1 MEVYEHCEHL
11 SPSLRLSQV
20 RCWCLQVNQLSRWSQ
35 TTWTGRSQ
43 CSTLLLRPACTR
55 CTSSTTAH
63 TSQVSTQHTHTHWL
77 VNRIRWKGD
86 TWCPERELQPLR
98 RRPALRMFGHWSQ
111 SENEIWSLMFL
122 LYWYCVFVLQSLLFS
137 SMWTT
142 PVVPVSQPTVLV
154 WATASPTRWR
164 RSPSSQMTPLK
175 VRQLQEEEQS
185 WSSDSSRSWGDSE
198 QEFYFSKSV
207 KTSWFKCTLSICLS
221 VQGVWT
227 WPSRVHPKQRSV
239 AWTTRTGRAASPT
252 CRRCP
257 EITTFW
263 SNTTAITSPAARS
276 PPRSP
281 VRHSK
286 KHYWWLINPKIKSLI
301 KNLYSHSVF
310 QTYFHSMWI
319 TAIYISLSNN
329 KV

>member
-1 MEVYEHCEHL
+1 M
-11 SPSLRLSQV
+11 SLTLSQV

-221 VQGVWT
+221 VPGGLDLAIEG
-227 WPSRVHPKQRSV
+227 PSKAEISCVDNKDGTCSVTYLPTLPGDYNILVKYNSDHIAGSPFTAKITGETLKETLLMINKPKNQIINKESLF
-239 AWTTRTGRAASPT
+239 SF
-252 CRRCP
+252 CL
-257 EITTFW
+257 
-263 SNTTAITSPAARS
+263 SNLFSFN
-276 PPRSP
+276 
-281 VRHSK
+281 VDHC
-286 KHYWWLINPKIKSLI
+286 
-301 KNLYSHSVF
+301 NLYQSVK
-310 QTYFHSMWI
+310 Q
-319 TAIYISLSNN
+319 
-329 KV
+329 